1 MKPRAA
7 YRDAIPQRW
16 WRGRAALLGD
26 AAHAMSPQLGQGV
39 NMALVDALALAA
51 RLRDAATTEAAFAA
65 YAHERRAHMSAYHPN

>member
-1 MKPRAA
+1 
-7 YRDAIPQRW
+7 
-16 WRGRAALLGD
+16 LGD

>member
-1 MKPRAA
+1 
-7 YRDAIPQRW
+7 
-16 WRGRAALLGD
+16 
-26 AAHAMSPQLGQGV
+26 MSPQLGQGV